1 MAALLAGSWRTAPP
15 PLDLSEADL
24 ADSLGSLWAGGAG
37 GLAWFRLRQT
47 ALRNSAAARQLR
59 QIYRDQIVHTVA
71 YEQRLEQLFERM
83 HAVGIQPIL
92 IKGWAA
98 ARLYPETGLRPYGDI
113 DLCVRPDQLPAAK
126 NVLLDEAG
134 RCGWEELHEGIPDLR
149 DRTWELLFQ
158 SARLVRLAETEIR
171 ILGAEDEL
179 RQLCLHLW
187 RHHGFRPIWLCDIAA
202 ALESLPATFDWDYFQ
217 SGDPLLSKWAM
228 GFIGLAIRLLGARLD
243 EPIRTLAT
251 EQVSWW
257 FADTVLWRWGAG
269 FSPTALSHFIRNPA
283 QLPRAVL
290 HRWLNP
296 IRAAYR
302 ARLGPT
308 TPLAWVQL
316 ASLLVRPFQVAAR
329 VRRVFRKR
337 QETSYPFDLHLQD
350 ESVYC

>member
-15 PLDLSEADL
+15 PLELSEADL
-24 ADSLGSLWAGGAG
+24 ADSLGSLWVGGAG

-71 YEQRLEQLFERM
+71 YERWLEQLFERM
-83 HAVGIQPIL
+83 HLAGVQPIL
-92 IKGWAA
+92 VKGWAA
-98 ARLYPETGLRPYGDI
+98 ARLYLETGLRSCGDI
-113 DLCVRPDQLPAAK
+113 DMCVAPDCLASAK
-126 NVLLDEAG
+126 TLLADESLFDVD
-134 RCGWEELHEGIPDLR
+134 LHEGVPDLP
-149 DRTWELLFQ
+149 DRSWTQLQGRSRPVSLG
-158 SARLVRLAETEIR
+158 SAEIR
-171 ILGAEDEL
+171 ILGAEDAL
-179 RQLCLHLW
+179 RHLCLHCW
-187 RHHGFRPIWLCDIAA
+187 RHHGSRPIWLCDIAA
-202 ALESLPATFDWDYFQ
+202 ALESLPAAFDWEYFQ
-217 SGDPLLSKWAM
+217 SGAPLLSKWAM
-228 GFIGLAIRLLGARLD
+228 GFIGLAVRLLGAHLD

-251 EQVSWW
+251 EEVSWW
-257 FADTVLWRWGAG
+257 LADTILWRWGAG
-269 FSPTALSHFIRNPA
+269 FSPAALSHFIRNPA
-283 QLPRAVL
+283 QFPRAVL

-302 ARLGPT
+302 ARRGPT